1 MSIDKR
7 LITETF
13 ENKSLRL
20 QTEEILWQKYS
31 QNIKSLFSE
40 PLRKSRFKM
49 PEVEKEKT
57 VTKKTKNLIEA

>member
-7 LITETF
+7 LTTETF
-13 ENKSLRL
+13 ENRSLRL

-40 PLRKSRFKM
+40 PLQKSRFKI

-57 VTKKTKNLIEA
+57 VTKKAKTLIEA